1 MGCFSFI
8 CKESGLPVASDSFS
22 GDAVRLY
29 LLKNGEV
36 IEEMRGHYDSY
47 GRVFKDKTCE
57 DSFEWKMHWSDVCDM
72 MFNDNAGDGI
82 AVVLEKYFTGKIPT
96 TQSEGDPNQGWGKR
110 NGGGKRIKEPCHIVL
125 IAKSNYENE
134 NIF

>member
-57 DSFEWKMHWSDVCDM
+57 DSFEWKMEWGEVCDM
-72 MFNDNAGDGI
+72 MFNDNDGDGI
-82 AVVLEKYFTGKIPT
+82 AVVLEQYFTGNIPT
-96 TQSEGDPNQGWGKR
+96 TISEGDPDQGWGES
-110 NGGGKRIKEPCHIVL
+110 NGGDIIIENPTHI
-125 IAKSNYENE
+125 IY
-134 NIF
+134 

>member
-29 LLKNGEV
+29 LLKNGKV

-47 GRVFKDKTCE
+47 GRVFKDRTYE
-57 DSFEWKMHWSDVCDM
+57 YSFEWKMEWGMVCDL
-72 MFNDNAGDGI
+72 MFDKDESNGI
-82 AVVLEKYFTGKIPT
+82 AAVLEKYNTDNIPT
-96 TQSEGDPNQGWGKR
+96 TRSEGDPNQGWGKR
-110 NGGGKRIKEPCHIVL
+110 SGGGKIIKDAIHIV
-125 IAKSNYENE
+125 Y
-134 NIF
+134 

>member
-8 CKESGLPVASDSFS
+8 CKESGLPVASSSFD

-57 DSFEWKMHWSDVCDM
+57 DSFEWKMEWGDVCDL
-72 MFNDNAGDGI
+72 MFNSNDGDGI
-82 AVVLEKYFTGKIPT
+82 AVVLEKYFTGDIPKT
-96 TQSEGDPNQGWGKR
+96 KSMDDPDQGWGKR
-110 NGGGKRIKEPCHIVL
+110 NGGHKKIKDPIHI
-125 IAKSNYENE
+125 IY
-134 NIF
+134 

>member
-47 GRVFKDKTCE
+47 GRVFKDKECE
-57 DSFEWKMHWSDVCDM
+57 DSFEWKMEWGEVCDL
-72 MFNDNAGDGI
+72 MFDKDESNGI
-82 AVVLEKYFTGKIPT
+82 AAVLEKYFTDKIPT
-96 TQSEGDPNQGWGKR
+96 EQSEGDPDQGWGDY
-110 NGGGKRIKEPCHIVL
+110 NGGDVKIKDAIHIV
-125 IAKSNYENE
+125 Y
-134 NIF
+134 